1 MARGVHGGNES
12 AGGIGKILG
21 GGRMSGSQPT
31 GRGAE
36 GAAFQ
41 RDECADI
48 KRCANDAGRTEGG
61 NPGSAPHRGLTQA
74 GVVEAFIQGTMGQ
87 SALTPNPGPIP
98 TSFALTA
105 LLKGK

>member
-12 AGGIGKILG
+12 AGGIVRILG
-21 GGRMSGSQPT
+21 AARVSGSQSG

-48 KRCANDAGRTEGG
+48 KRCANDVGKTEGA
-61 NPGSAPHRGLTQA
+61 NPGNAPHRGLTQA
-74 GVVEAFIQGTMGQ
+74 GVVETFIQGTMGQ
-87 SALTPNPGPIP
+87 SSLTPNPGPIP
-98 TSFALTA
+98 TSFVPTA
-105 LLKGK
+105 ILKK